1 MEEVWKDVVGY
12 EGYYQVSNLG
22 RVKGVA
28 RKIKND
34 KGVFIKE
41 ESILNAAN
49 NRGGYPQ
56 VSLSKNNKQHPFRV
70 HRLVAK
76 AFIPNPNNLPEVNHK
91 DEVKTNNFVF
101 VNEDGTVD
109 YDKSN
114 LEWCNRKY
122 NINYGT
128 AKERLVK
135 TRTVNNSYGAEIP
148 VNQFD
153 LNGNFIK
160 RYKSMRSAARD
171 TGLAEPQIEACC
183 NGKRNKC
190 GGFIF
195 LKDKDLHKLEE
206 HLNPPIPNAK
216 RIGQFDLDGNLIKI
230 WKSGSEICRTL
241 GVNSGWLSLCCN
253 GKGGAKTAKGF
264 VWKFV

>member
-1 MEEVWKDVVGY
+1 MEEIWKDIEGY

-22 RVKGVA
+22 NVKGLA
-28 RKIKND
+28 RKINNG
-34 KGVFIKE
+34 KGVLVKKE
-41 ESILNAAN
+41 SMLNHIN
-49 NRGGYPQ
+49 SRDGYLY
-56 VSLSKNNKQHPFRV
+56 VALSKNNKERKFSV

-114 LEWCNRKY
+114 LEWCTRKY
-122 NINYGT
+122 NVNYGT
-128 AKERLVK
+128 ARKRLVE

-160 RYKSMRSAARD
+160 RYKSMRSAARE
-171 TGLAEPQIEACC
+171 TGLAEPLIEACC

-190 GGFIF
+190 GGFVF
-195 LKDKDLHKLEE
+195 LKDKDIHKLDE

-216 RIGQFDLDGNLIKI
+216 RIGQYDLDGNLIKI
-230 WKSGSEICRTL
+230 WNSGMEVRRTL

>member
-1 MEEVWKDVVGY
+1 MSPQKDMFGY
-12 EGYYQVSNLG
+12 FKVQLHKDGIM
-22 RVKGVA
+22 KTC
-28 RKIKND
+28 KI
-34 KGVFIKE
+34 
-41 ESILNAAN
+41 
-49 NRGGYPQ
+49 
-56 VSLSKNNKQHPFRV
+56 
-70 HRLVAK
+70 HRLVAE
-76 AFIPNPNNLPEVNHK
+76 AFIPNPEHYRCINHK

-114 LEWCNRKY
+114 LEWCTRKY

-128 AKERLVK
+128 SRERLVK

-160 RYKSMRSAARD
+160 RYKSLRSAARE

-190 GGFIF
+190 GGFVF
-195 LKDKDLHKLEE
+195 LKDKDIHKLDE

-216 RIGQFDLDGNLIKI
+216 RIGQYDLDGNLIKI
-230 WKSGSEICRTL
+230 WNSGMEVRRTL